1 MKIDNL
7 NCGVVKQNGIKQ
19 SNKNIKNDL
28 DTSNFKDSF
37 NESINFQD
45 QDYQNIKQKIE
56 LKNDIETLY
65 DSLDETDKQSLQVIL
80 SILNVLGSEEISAHG
95 NFFEFNEGFAIGE
108 NEESNGVECDNTKF
122 HNSNLI
128 NSKLISDMTRV
139 EVSDNRTEN
148 LTSTDFELSEL
159 NKSAIEFSDYTL
171 KNEKVQNKKLS
182 DIDLNNGRQDVM
194 KSILIEMGFD
204 SNKIDAMDISNQEI
218 IQKVMGNIEGFKSL
232 VKNEFDKIG
241 ENNFGNQLLEE
252 ANFDGFLLEDKELI
266 RNIENEINIKL
277 NTKLNT
283 EISIDYS
290 KDSNKIIDKKFE
302 SISHFKSVSEMGK
315 IGDKIN
321 NDDAILKEISGDVQ
335 TNKNIDNYFV
345 NVFRNNS
352 EEIQNMNP
360 NKILDSSNHQKF
372 VKEFIEN
379 IEYMSSNNKN
389 QMIVKLNP
397 DHLGKMDIKYEV
409 VKDSIRLMIKVENQD
424 AIRLMETTIS
434 DIRNMIKEVH
444 NINLENIQVD
454 LQEFGFN
461 SNDGRGNKESNN
473 PNSSTSKTSTIKI
486 EDEGI
491 NNDDNRDLRKG
502 ILV

>member
-1 MKIDNL
+1 
-7 NCGVVKQNGIKQ
+7 
-19 SNKNIKNDL
+19 
-28 DTSNFKDSF
+28 
-37 NESINFQD
+37 
-45 QDYQNIKQKIE
+45 
-56 LKNDIETLY
+56 
-65 DSLDETDKQSLQVIL
+65 
-80 SILNVLGSEEISAHG
+80 
-95 NFFEFNEGFAIGE
+95 
-108 NEESNGVECDNTKF
+108 
-122 HNSNLI
+122 
-128 NSKLISDMTRV
+128 
-139 EVSDNRTEN
+139 
-148 LTSTDFELSEL
+148 
-159 NKSAIEFSDYTL
+159 
-171 KNEKVQNKKLS
+171 
-182 DIDLNNGRQDVM
+182 
-194 KSILIEMGFD
+194 
-204 SNKIDAMDISNQEI
+204 
-218 IQKVMGNIEGFKSL
+218 MGNIEGFKSL

-252 ANFDGFLLEDKELI
+252 INFEGFLLEDKELVK
-266 RNIENEINIKL
+266 NIENEINIKL

-290 KDSNKIIDKKFE
+290 RDSNNIIDRKFE
-302 SISHFKSVSEMGK
+302 NASNLNEVRK

-335 TNKNIDNYFV
+335 INKNIDNYFV

-352 EEIQNMNP
+352 GEIQNLSL
-360 NKILDSSNHQKF
+360 NKVLDSSNHQKF

-397 DHLGKMDIKYEV
+397 DHLGRMDIKYEV
-409 VKDSIRLMIKVENQD
+409 VKDNIRLMIKVENQD
-424 AIRLMETTIS
+424 AVKFMETTIL

-461 SNDGRGNKESNN
+461 PNDGRGNKDSDNS
-473 PNSSTSKTSTIKI
+473 NSSTSKTPTIKI

>member
-7 NCGVVKQNGIKQ
+7 NCGVVKQNGVKQ
-19 SNKNIKNDL
+19 SNKNVKNDSEI
-28 DTSNFKDSF
+28 SNFKDSF
-37 NESINFQD
+37 NESINLQD
-45 QDYQNIKQKIE
+45 QDSSNIKQKIE
-56 LKNDIETLY
+56 PKNHVETLY
-65 DSLDETDKQSLQVIL
+65 DSLDEADKQSLQVIL
-80 SILNVLGSEEISAHG
+80 SILNILGSEEIDVQR
-95 NFFEFNEGFAIGE
+95 NFFEFNEDFVIGE
-108 NEESNGVECDNTKF
+108 NEENNNVELDNTK
-122 HNSNLI
+122 LI
-128 NSKLISDMTRV
+128 RDMSRV
-139 EVSDNRTEN
+139 EVYSEKMKNSR
-148 LTSTDFELSEL
+148 LIDFEHELSNSDL
-159 NKSAIEFSDYTL
+159 KFSDYNFTA
-171 KNEKVQNKKLS
+171 EKIQNKNLT
-182 DIDLNNGRQDVM
+182 DIDLDNSNQEVM
-194 KSILIEMGFD
+194 KNILVEIGFD
-204 SNKIDAMDISNQEI
+204 LNKIESKDISNQEI
-218 IQKVMGNIEGFKSL
+218 IQRIMGNIEGFKSL

-252 ANFDGFLLEDKELI
+252 INFEGFLLEDKELVK
-266 RNIENEINIKL
+266 NIENEINIKL

-290 KDSNKIIDKKFE
+290 RDSNNIIDRKFE
-302 SISHFKSVSEMGK
+302 NASNLNDVRK

-335 TNKNIDNYFV
+335 INKNIDNYFV

-352 EEIQNMNP
+352 GEIQNLSL
-360 NKILDSSNHQKF
+360 NKVLDSSNHQKF

-397 DHLGKMDIKYEV
+397 DHLGRMDIKYEV
-409 VKDSIRLMIKVENQD
+409 VKDNIRLMIKVENQD
-424 AIRLMETTIS
+424 AVKFMETTIL

-461 SNDGRGNKESNN
+461 PNDGRGNKDSDNS
-473 PNSSTSKTSTIKI
+473 NSSTSKTPTIKI